1 MKRHSLLFA
10 ALALALALAV
20 AGGAA
25 TAQTRDTYAE
35 DLGRVY
41 GGYQRMLA
49 LKEACDTAL
58 PAARA
63 ANAKA
68 FAIWQAQHKSL
79 IQDLERRVKA
89 MISAASSDKDEYVRN
104 IGKYEGAILLER
116 KEYRDTLLGL
126 DKQELHD
133 QCLRMPE
140 SLKSPAADFSL
151 VYAAELATIRKRK

>member
-1 MKRHSLLFA
+1 MNGYSLLFA
-10 ALALALALAV
+10 ALALAV
-20 AGGAA
+20 GAA
-25 TAQTRDTYAE
+25 TAQTPDTYAT

-63 ANAKA
+63 ANGKA
-68 FAIWQAQHKSL
+68 FALWQAQHQSL
-79 IQDLERRVKA
+79 IEDLERRVKS
-89 MISAASSDKDEYVRN
+89 MVLAASSDKDDYVRN

-126 DKQELHD
+126 GKEELRD
-133 QCLRMPE
+133 QCQRMPE
-140 SLKSPAADFSL
+140 MLKGPGADL
-151 VYAAELATIRKRK
+151 DQVYAAELATIRKRK

>member
-1 MKRHSLLFA
+1 MNNYFPLSA
-10 ALALALALAV
+10 ALVLAV
-20 AGGAA
+20 AGATA
-25 TAQTRDTYAE
+25 TAQAPDNYA
-35 DLGRVY
+35 DSLGRVY

-68 FAIWQAQHKSL
+68 FAAWQAQHQSL

-89 MISAASSDKDEYVRN
+89 MILAASSDKDEYVRN
-104 IGKYEGAILLER
+104 VGKYEGAILLER

-126 DKQELHD
+126 GKEELRD
-133 QCLRMPE
+133 QCERMPE
-140 SLKSPAADFSL
+140 SLKSPAADFAL
-151 VYAAELATIRKRK
+151 VYAADLATIRKRK

>member
-1 MKRHSLLFA
+1 M
-10 ALALALALAV
+10 ALA
-20 AGGAA
+20 GAIA
-25 TAQTRDTYAE
+25 AAAEAPDSYAA

-49 LKEACDTAL
+49 MKEACDTAV

-63 ANAKA
+63 ANDKA
-68 FAIWQAQHKSL
+68 FAAWQAQHRML
-79 IQDLERRVKA
+79 VEDLQRRVTA
-89 MISAASSDKDEYVRN
+89 MILAASTDKDDYVRN
-104 IGKYEGAILLER
+104 IGQYEGAILLQR

-126 DKQELHD
+126 GQDELRE

-140 SLKSPAADFSL
+140 MLTGPGADFAQ